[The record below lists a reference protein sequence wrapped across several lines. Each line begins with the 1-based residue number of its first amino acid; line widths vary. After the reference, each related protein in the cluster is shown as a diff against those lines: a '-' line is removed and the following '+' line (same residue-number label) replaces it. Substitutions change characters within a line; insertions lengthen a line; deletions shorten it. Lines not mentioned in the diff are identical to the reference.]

1 MRRPFG
7 AKGGRGRGGDTTGEE
22 SRETRE
28 CFSDKSFLCGTSNA
42 ERPASNVEFRVER

>member
-1 MRRPFG
+1 M
-7 AKGGRGRGGDTTGEE
+7 
-22 SRETRE
+22 RE